1 MTKELDFSTPPR
13 LNSFGETIRR
23 IEAERIVEA
32 QKAIEA
38 GWAEDDH
45 PAKCCPPVIA
55 PRQSGKT
62 ARSIEEIQR
71 LHDKAINRRKWW
83 EDALKRREQ
92 ALSDHEA
99 SIPKFDH
106 GMMQLS
112 LKYRQRGLLKGEQL
126 WQATEEAKSK
136 IAHYTNLAMK
146 YTKQLERLIK

>member
-1 MTKELDFSTPPR
+1 MK

-23 IEAERIVEA
+23 IEAERLAEA
-32 QKAIEA
+32 KQAVANGWTEA
-38 GWAEDDH
+38 DH

-55 PRQSGKT
+55 PRRAGKT

-71 LHDKAINRRKWW
+71 LHDNAISRRKWW
-83 EDALKRREQ
+83 ESALERREQ
-92 ALSDHEA
+92 ALASHEA

-112 LKYRQRGLLKGEQL
+112 LKYRQRGLSKGEQL

-146 YTKQLERLIK
+146 YTNQLERLRK

>member
-1 MTKELDFSTPPR
+1 MK

-23 IEAERIVEA
+23 IEAERIAEA
-32 QKAIEA
+32 QAAIA
-38 GWAEDDH
+38 DGWTEEDH

-71 LHDKAINRRKWW
+71 LHDNAINRRKWW
-83 EDALKRREQ
+83 EDALERREQ

-99 SIPKFDH
+99 SVPKFDH

-112 LKYRQRGLLKGEQL
+112 LKCRQRGLSKGEQL
-126 WQATEEAKSK
+126 WHATEEAKSK

-146 YTKQLERLIK
+146 YTKQLERLSK

>member
-1 MTKELDFSTPPR
+1 MK

-23 IEAERIVEA
+23 IEAERLAEA
-32 QKAIEA
+32 QKAIGSGWTEA
-38 GWAEDDH
+38 DH

-62 ARSIEEIQR
+62 ARSIEEIRR
-71 LHDKAINRRKWW
+71 LHDKATNRRKWW

-112 LKYRQRGLLKGEQL
+112 LKYRQRGLSKGEQL

-136 IAHYTNLAMK
+136 IAHYTNLTMK
-146 YTKQLERLIK
+146 YTKQLERLRK

>member
-1 MTKELDFSTPPR
+1 MK

-23 IEAERIVEA
+23 IEAERLAEA
-32 QKAIEA
+32 QAAIA
-38 GWAEDDH
+38 DGWTEEDH

-71 LHDKAINRRKWW
+71 LHDKATNRRKWW

-112 LKYRQRGLLKGEQL
+112 LKYRQRGLSKGEQL
-126 WQATEEAKSK
+126 WHATEEAKNK

-146 YTKQLERLIK
+146 YTKQLERLGK

>member
-1 MTKELDFSTPPR
+1 MK

-23 IEAERIVEA
+23 IEAERLAEA
-32 QKAIEA
+32 QQAIADGWTEA
-38 GWAEDDH
+38 DH

-55 PRQSGKT
+55 PRRAGKT
-62 ARSIEEIQR
+62 ARSIEETQR
-71 LHDKAINRRKWW
+71 LHDKATNRRKWW

-112 LKYRQRGLLKGEQL
+112 LKYRQRGLSKGEQL

-136 IAHYTNLAMK
+136 IKHYTNLAKK
-146 YTKQLERLIK
+146 YANQLERLRK